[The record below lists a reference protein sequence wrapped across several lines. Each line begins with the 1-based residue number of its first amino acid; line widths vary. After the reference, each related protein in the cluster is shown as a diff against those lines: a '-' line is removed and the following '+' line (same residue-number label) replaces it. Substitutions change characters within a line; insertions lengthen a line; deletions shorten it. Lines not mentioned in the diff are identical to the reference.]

1 MTTNLIEQ
9 AKAMAERLGAIDSI
23 DMRDDP
29 WTVECALTEAVAL
42 IRQLIAQI
50 EGADVVGINADLII
64 EPGHVNDWNL
74 PPPPSLTQGD

>member
-9 AKAMAERLGAIDSI
+9 AKAMADTMDASI
-23 DMRDDP
+23 AFDLRP
-29 WTVECALTEAVAL
+29 LRSKCRQAAAL